1 MVELA
6 ELFEVLKKRRTIR
19 EYKKDPVPAPI
30 VEKLCYAASRAPT
43 ACNAPYRHAIIID
56 DKRIIKAIRLVSPSL
71 LADPPLLFVII
82 TDLHEAI
89 EKTGPLAER
98 TSYVDSGAAGEN
110 VLLAATEMGLA
121 SQFTMIP
128 SMAGIRE
135 ILKLPEHYRVDLI
148 IPIGFP
154 TDDKKARQSTKARS
168 GANIVY
174 HNQFGETLVSGQ
186 IEK

>member
-1 MVELA
+1 MDLHQALA
-6 ELFEVLKKRRTIR
+6 KRKATR
-19 EYKKDPVPAPI
+19 EYKRDPVPLEV

-43 ACNAPYRHAIIID
+43 ACNAPYRHVIAID
-56 DKRIIKAIRLVSPSL
+56 DPRIIKSIQLVSPSL
-71 LADPPLLFVII
+71 LANPPLLLVII
-82 TDLHEAI
+82 TDLREAI

-98 TSYVDSGAAGEN
+98 SSYVDSGAAGEN
-110 VLLAATEMGLA
+110 ILLAATELGLG

-154 TDDKKARQSTKARS
+154 DQSKKKKSTKARV
-168 GANIVY
+168 GANSVF
-174 HNQFGETLVSGQ
+174 HNQFGVPLVFGQQQQET
-186 IEK
+186 E